1 MTLNERAELIVHD
14 IKMETETN
22 PIRIFKNI
30 AKKNISVFMDRNII
44 SWMEPVCLQLIEMQ
58 AVI

>member
-30 AKKNISVFMDRNII
+30 AKKRIYQY
-44 SWMEPVCLQLIEMQ
+44 SWTGTSYPGWSLFACSL
-58 AVI
+58 